1 MKIAQV
7 SPYDLNY
14 PGGVVSHIFQLGEQ
28 LIRRGHDV
36 KYLGPINSPSLN
48 YSNQI
53 IPMGNSIP
61 IPVAGSVARISLNFW
76 GTRKIKTILEK
87 EKFDIIHLHEPFMPS
102 LPLKIL
108 SHSNSINIGT
118 FHAYSD
124 KDYAYKFTKWY
135 LTKFM
140 NRLDGKITVSASAK
154 EYVQKHFS
162 GDFTV
167 IPNGIDLDFLSQKTE
182 PLNQYMDN
190 KFNILFLGRLEKRKG
205 LQYLLKAYIEL
216 KKKYDIRLIIIGP
229 GNLDKQSMK
238 LIKSINSADIVC
250 TGAIT
255 DQYEK
260 RMYYQTADLF
270 CAPNT
275 GNESF
280 GIVLAEAMACGIPVV
295 ASNINGFKNVIEH
308 GKNGFLFEPNS
319 VSSIYNYIEL
329 LITNNDLRN
338 TIAENG
344 QLKVKEFNWNKLVD
358 KILDCYE
365 KAKNGL

>member
-14 PGGVVSHIFQLGEQ
+14 PGGVVSHMFQLGEH
-28 LIRRGHDV
+28 LINRGHEV
-36 KYLGPINSPSLN
+36 KYIGPINSTNNN

-53 IPMGNSIP
+53 IPIGNSIP
-61 IPVAGSVARISLNFW
+61 IPVSGSIARISLNFW
-76 GTRKIKTILEK
+76 GTKKIKKILDK
-87 EKFDIIHLHEPFMPS
+87 EKFDIIHLHEPLMPS

-108 SHSNSINIGT
+108 SHSTSVNIGT
-118 FHAYSD
+118 FHAYND
-124 KDYAYKFTKWY
+124 KDNAYKFTKWY
-135 LTKFM
+135 LTKFI
-140 NRLDGKITVSASAK
+140 NRLSSKITVSASAK
-154 EYVQKHFS
+154 EYVQKHFP
-162 GDFTV
+162 GEYTV
-167 IPNGIDLDFLSQKTE
+167 IPNGIDLDFLSQKSN
-182 PLNQYMDN
+182 PLDKYRDN

-205 LQYLLKAYIEL
+205 LKYLLQAYIEL
-216 KKKYDIRLIIIGP
+216 KKKYAIRLIIIGP
-229 GNLDKQSMK
+229 GNLDKDCVNI
-238 LIKSINSADIVC
+238 IKSINSTDIVC
-250 TGAIT
+250 TGPIT

-280 GIVLAEAMACGIPVV
+280 GIVLTEAMACGTPVI

-319 VSSIYNYIEL
+319 VSSIYQCIEK
-329 LITNNDLRN
+329 LINNNDLRKS
-338 TIAENG
+338 IAQNG
-344 QLKVKEFNWNKLVD
+344 KYRVRQYNWNILVD

-365 KAKNGL
+365 KAQNGL